1 MSSLLGTL
9 TLDAELLNDMIRSE
23 KYNVEMCIERYLELI
38 EVFDVDD
45 FVDSACYDGQQESS
59 PHSDSTFPS
68 SSSSSNSSNGFDG
81 NNGHLTANDVG
92 KDSGSVQNLYD
103 EDNIEDAS
111 AGVTHCGGRSQSN
124 FISERSGYS
133 SGIDADNEAGLQGE
147 QAKEDCSADDYVSIE
162 ENGRLECS
170 ANLEFEKEREQVD
183 LAMNY
188 TNQRGNERVNT
199 PNNSYTCIEDLTN
212 GQYSDALSYVVDR
225 NPLSLSPEGEMEVYM
240 SIFEGLIDQSELRTF
255 WQDSYVQNSSNN
267 TNGVHQKV
275 DYSLVMNDAIS
286 FALVHLDDEESDWN
300 EVVHEAEMMN
310 GSNSNNEVDSDNSD
324 SKVDMIINA
333 NKDVNNSI
341 GHGHYTYN
349 WCDGDGDGGG
359 HGGDSEGNYHH
370 RNIRVNN
377 EQYYPEN
384 YYYNAAYGY
393 DVNTDESLNYD
404 LIEQLASSE
413 EEEYIRSRMQQNI
426 STREALT
433 DMVKNVI
440 GDLKSKFSD
449 NFIFHVLGTFDYNLD
464 KTVDFLILNQN
475 SQSVAENVLRNIG
488 ASNGHN
494 VCNKFADSSFS
505 YADVLSSNINSQ
517 TLHRQAPTGQNGQ
530 FYSQNHFTDSQY
542 DFPDLNFAQNSA
554 DYQLRDC
561 LDKDC
566 AAQVVHENNDNKNG
580 LGHFNPWHY
589 SEDYISN
596 DDNVDKNKGNKIKNV
611 SNFGIF
617 YSSDPHNK
625 INKNNDNGDNLISS
639 SIASEMKYKRIKSQK
654 AKSLQWRLVASKE
667 SAKMKE
673 SLSRESSQKNLPQIN
688 SENRKIESSSCLT
701 ICFIYFHDYRSF
713 CCGCLDV
720 LIHSIL

>member
-9 TLDAELLNDMIRSE
+9 TLDAELLNDMIRRE

-45 FVDSACYDGQQESS
+45 FADSACYDGQQESS

-68 SSSSSNSSNGFDG
+68 SSSSSDSSNGSDR
-81 NNGHLTANDVG
+81 NNGHLIANDVG

-103 EDNIEDAS
+103 EHNNEDAS
-111 AGVTHCGGRSQSN
+111 AGVTQCGRRSQSN
-124 FISERSGYS
+124 FISERTGHS
-133 SGIDADNEAGLQGE
+133 SGIDADSEAGLQGE
-147 QAKEDCSADDYVSIE
+147 KAEEDCSADDNVSIE
-162 ENGRLECS
+162 QNERLECS

-188 TNQRGNERVNT
+188 TNQRGNESFNI
-199 PNNSYTCIEDLTN
+199 PNNSYKGIEDLTN
-212 GQYSDALSYVVDR
+212 GQYSDALSYAVDR
-225 NPLSLSPEGEMEVYM
+225 NPLSPSPEGEMEVYM

-255 WQDSYVQNSSNN
+255 WQDSFLQNSSIN
-267 TNGVHQKV
+267 TNGVHLQV
-275 DYSLVMNDAIS
+275 DYSLVTNDAIS

-310 GSNSNNEVDSDNSD
+310 GSNSNNEVESDNSD
-324 SKVDMIINA
+324 SKVDRIITINE
-333 NKDVNNSI
+333 DINNSI
-341 GHGHYTYN
+341 GHGHYIYN
-349 WCDGDGDGGG
+349 RCDGD
-359 HGGDSEGNYHH
+359 GGDSEGNYHY
-370 RNIRVNN
+370 RNIRVNDD
-377 EQYYPEN
+377 QYYPEN

-393 DVNTDESLNYD
+393 DVNTDESLNYE

-449 NFIFHVLGTFDYNLD
+449 NFIIHVLGTFDYNLD

-566 AAQVVHENNDNKNG
+566 APQVVLDNNDNNNG
-580 LGHFNPWHY
+580 LSHFNPWHY
-589 SEDYISN
+589 SEDNIN
-596 DDNVDKNKGNKIKNV
+596 INNENNVDKSKGYKIKNV

-617 YSSDPHNK
+617 YGSDPHDK
-625 INKNNDNGDNLISS
+625 MNNNNDNGDNGDNLISS
-639 SIASEMKYKRIKSQK
+639 SIASEMKYKRMKSQK

-688 SENRKIESSSCLT
+688 SENRKIQSSSCFT
-701 ICFIYFHDYRSF
+701 ICFIYFHDYRLF